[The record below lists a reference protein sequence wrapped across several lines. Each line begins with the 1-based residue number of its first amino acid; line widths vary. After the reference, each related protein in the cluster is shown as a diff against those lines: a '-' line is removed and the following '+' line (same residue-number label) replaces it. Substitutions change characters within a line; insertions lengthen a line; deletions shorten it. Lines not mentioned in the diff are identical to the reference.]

1 MSPPPAPFTPIIVSS
16 GLNGVGASVVNA
28 LSDKMIAEVYREGFL
43 WKQEYKKM
51 CKEQIL
57 SSSYYNKINKNF
69 IDWDRISIPT
79 EVNRLGPKHIE
90 RISERDKHPSEKG
103 QQQIARLIY
112 DGLG

>member
-1 MSPPPAPFTPIIVSS
+1 MLDAYLYQIMVSLLPLGKGQVLLDLII
-16 GLNGVGASVVNA
+16 
-28 LSDKMIAEVYREGFL
+28 K
-43 WKQEYKKM
+43 
-51 CKEQIL
+51 
-57 SSSYYNKINKNF
+57 KINKNF